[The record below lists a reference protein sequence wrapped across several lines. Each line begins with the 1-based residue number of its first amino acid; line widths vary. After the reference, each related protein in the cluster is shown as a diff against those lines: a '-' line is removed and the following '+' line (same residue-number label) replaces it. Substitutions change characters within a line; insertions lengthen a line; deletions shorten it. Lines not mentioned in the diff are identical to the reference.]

1 MGNHHIQHRLRR
13 GVYVCGCLPVHTCQL
28 LLAQLGWRAQG
39 NMVCWCDTLMN
50 LTNMFSMNSMAI
62 GWANAAISVAMDIW
76 MLAIPMWYLRRLKMH
91 WKKKIGVAAMFIVG
105 TL

>member
-1 MGNHHIQHRLRR
+1 
-13 GVYVCGCLPVHTCQL
+13 
-28 LLAQLGWRAQG
+28 
-39 NMVCWCDTLMN
+39 MVCRLNILMN
-50 LTNMFSMNSMAI
+50 SANTFSMNSMAI
-62 GWANAAISVAMDIW
+62 GWANASISVAMDIW